1 MCHHPDS
8 SRKLVIL
15 MARVTAHLL
24 QESSRLEEAEAGLV
38 LVQNYAEVV
47 TEWPPPGAGWHHVR
61 HTAARLHRHWNWRFN
76 KGLGLCK
83 MKDFLDELKS
93 LQKDIRTI
101 QESKISDGLK
111 ILRFCRVKVR
121 LPSSTDQRPWQEEVN
136 WPWDMAIWW
145 LMSSYRK
152 HW

>member
-47 TEWPPPGAGWHHVR
+47 TE
-61 HTAARLHRHWNWRFN
+61 
-76 KGLGLCK
+76 
-83 MKDFLDELKS
+83 
-93 LQKDIRTI
+93 
-101 QESKISDGLK
+101 
-111 ILRFCRVKVR
+111 
-121 LPSSTDQRPWQEEVN
+121 
-136 WPWDMAIWW
+136 
-145 LMSSYRK
+145 
-152 HW
+152 